1 MSADEP
7 LLRTLD
13 GVPAEIFVPPST
25 EAKRLLRVA
34 RWLVSPADGRGGPIS
49 RLVRMILVAPF
60 TQLTLVSFDLQM
72 FLFQVFHRTLVARVG
87 HAVFMASTTF
97 FALAALASF
106 PLGPRVTA
114 ATIGALVL
122 LVWYAVVAFTARLR
136 AWFLV
141 MIPIVVALY
150 LGALAFHQAGF
161 RHAWAWM
168 FVSAFFIALSHAPE
182 PKLPPRSVPGPRWL
196 SIREYVFVEGLPF
209 HVRLGRAVRVG
220 LFVVWGTFDE
230 WIASPRLLPYNVL
243 ALMFRA
249 GYATDRYR
257 ELVDRAERAVASGN
271 PALDYVGIGGGTFLR
286 VPD

>member
-1 MSADEP
+1 MSSDES

-13 GVPAEIFVPPST
+13 GVPAEIFVPPSS
-25 EAKRLLRVA
+25 EAMRLLRVA
-34 RWLVSPADGRGGPIS
+34 PWLVSPPDGRGGPVS
-49 RLVRMILVAPF
+49 RLLRMILVAPF

-106 PLGPRVTA
+106 PLGA
-114 ATIGALVL
+114 AIGALVL

-141 MIPIVVALY
+141 MIPIVLALHR
-150 LGALAFHQAGF
+150 GAIAWQQAGL
-161 RHAWAWM
+161 RHAWACM
-168 FVSAFFIALSHAPE
+168 FVSAFLIALSHAPE
-182 PKLPPRSVPGPRWL
+182 PKLPPRSVPGPHWL
-196 SIREYVFVEGLPF
+196 SIREYVFAEGLPF
-209 HVRLGRAVRVG
+209 HIVLGRAARVG

-249 GYATDRYR
+249 GYAADRYR
-257 ELVDRAERAVASGN
+257 ELADRAERAMASGN
-271 PALDYVGIGGGTFLR
+271 PALDYVGIGGATFLR
-286 VPD
+286 APD